1 MIRLMTLPLQPEPQ
15 PEPCPA
21 GHDPWEQPTND
32 LVARLTRSRAGS
44 RAPHIGQRFPDFAL
58 PNSHGHPVALNQLLD
73 RGPLVL
79 SFLRGRWCPYCAREL
94 GTWHDAMPRLEAAGG
109 RFVAISAETG
119 GRAEEF
125 RREIAPAAT
134 MLCDVDHGLAL
145 LLGLA
150 FPIGEDL
157 DRRYADA
164 GLDLGAVYGNAG
176 QLLPI
181 TATYV
186 LDRSGIVRFANVDP
200 DFRRRADPNAVIAVV
215 DALARSGS

>member
-1 MIRLMTLPLQPEPQ
+1 MILRMSPPLEPEPTS
-15 PEPCPA
+15 PPA
-21 GHDPWEQPTND
+21 GQDPWARPTDD
-32 LVARLTRSRAGS
+32 LIARLCQSGAGS
-44 RAPHIGQRFPDFAL
+44 RAPRIGERFADFAL
-58 PNSHGHPVALNQLLD
+58 PDSHGHPVALHQLLD

-79 SFLRGRWCPYCAREL
+79 GFLRGRWCPYCAREL

-119 GRAEEF
+119 GRAEDF

-157 DRRYADA
+157 RRRYAAA
-164 GLDLGAVYGNAG
+164 GLDLGAIYGNSG

-181 TATYV
+181 TATFV
-186 LDRSGIVRFANVDP
+186 LDRAGIVRFANADP

-215 DALARSGS
+215 EALARSGS

>member
-1 MIRLMTLPLQPEPQ
+1 MIPRMTLTPQ
-15 PEPCPA
+15 PDRDPCPA
-21 GHDPWEQPTND
+21 AHDPWEQPTND
-32 LVARLTRSRAGS
+32 LVARLCQSGAGS
-44 RAPHIGQRFPDFAL
+44 RPPRIGDRFADFAL
-58 PNSHGHPVALNQLLD
+58 PDSHGHHVTLPQLLD

-79 SFLRGRWCPYCAREL
+79 SFLRGRWCPFCAREL
-94 GTWHDAMPRLEAAGG
+94 STWHDAMPRLEAAGG

-125 RREIAPAAT
+125 RREIAPGAT

-150 FPIGEDL
+150 FPIGADL
-157 DRRYADA
+157 NRRYADA
-164 GLDLGAVYGNAG
+164 GLDLGAIYGNSG

-186 LDRSGIVRFANVDP
+186 IDRSGIVRFANIDP

-215 DALARSGS
+215 EALSRSGG